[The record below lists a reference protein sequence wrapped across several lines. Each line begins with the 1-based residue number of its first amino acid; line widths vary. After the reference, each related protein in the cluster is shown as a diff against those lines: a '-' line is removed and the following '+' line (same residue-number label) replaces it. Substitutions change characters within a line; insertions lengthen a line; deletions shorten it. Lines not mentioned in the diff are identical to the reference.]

1 MFRTISP
8 KDLARYQRTS
18 EVLAALEIERVNY
31 RITEVNDWVI
41 VHPSGKAQ
49 NNEPFRVK
57 YLFHRW
63 LTKKGIRV
71 IVNLKE
77 ISQFGVWEMGLL
89 TSFKKE
95 VGQRDGILRLCNL
108 SPCLQGYFQ
117 NDRFA
122 EQFETYRDLEGA
134 MESESKAFRESI
146 RSGLEIFYQKAEER

>member
-1 MFRTISP
+1 
-8 KDLARYQRTS
+8 
-18 EVLAALEIERVNY
+18 LEIERVNY

-49 NNEPFRVK
+49 NNEPLRVK

-63 LTKKGIRV
+63 LTQKGIRV

-77 ISQFGVWEMGLL
+77 LSQVGVWEMGLL

-95 VGQRDGILRLCNL
+95 VDQRAGILRLCSL

-117 NDRFA
+117 NDRFS
-122 EQFETYRDLEGA
+122 ERFEIYGDLEGA
-134 MESESKAFRESI
+134 MESE
-146 RSGLEIFYQKAEER
+146 RS

>member
-1 MFRTISP
+1 M
-8 KDLARYQRTS
+8 
-18 EVLAALEIERVNY
+18 AALEIERVNY

-49 NNEPFRVK
+49 NNEPLRVK

-63 LTKKGIRV
+63 LTQKGIRV

-95 VGQRDGILRLCNL
+95 VDQRAGILRLCNL
-108 SPCLQGYFQ
+108 SPCMQGYFQ

-122 EQFETYRDLEGA
+122 EQFEIYRDLEGA
-134 MESESKAFRESI
+134 MESE
-146 RSGLEIFYQKAEER
+146 RS